1 MPEVRTQTGTNPRSG
16 APIYSTTTY
25 KKKSSS
31 ARGKGSRVGAS
42 GDPNLGQ
49 SGTLKGTAKA
59 LSVFPN
65 IDSLKIKKNK

>member
-1 MPEVRTQTGTNPRSG
+1 MPESRVQTGTDKGGNPV
-16 APIYSTTTY
+16 YTTTTY

-31 ARGKGSRVGAS
+31 SRGKGSRVGAS

-59 LSVFPN
+59 MSVFPN
-65 IDSLKIKKNK
+65 IDSLKIKRNK